1 MKLTWKCK
9 LIVPVEDADGPAGHV
24 TRTVDLPCP
33 PVIGMTVGAKRVVEI
48 YVLQGGGDSAIEL
61 VLEPVSAVIAV
72 GWVHDGAWNW
82 D

>member
-9 LIVPVEDADGPAGHV
+9 LVVPVEDADGPAGHV

-33 PVIGMTVGAKRVVEI
+33 PVIGMFVGAKRVVEI
-48 YVLQGGGDSAIEL
+48 YVLQAGDSGIEL

-72 GWVHDGAWNW
+72 AWVNDGLWNW
-82 D
+82 E